1 MPNSTSPDQSAEPH
15 EAALFADDL
24 KPGSILLDGQYEILS
39 FLNSGGFGITYLA
52 RDSVDRT
59 VVVKECFPNA
69 LCRRTGATVVARS
82 RKHAAEFRTVVQ
94 GFIDEA
100 RSLSKVVHPGIV
112 GVHQVFEDNGTAY
125 MAIDFI
131 DGKDLHDILEST
143 DSAFSPAEVVALL
156 TRMLSAVEFIHQ
168 IGILHRDISPDNIL
182 IDRNGKPVLIDF
194 GAASEQL
201 TPESRIVTA
210 RRVVKDGYSPQELYL
225 TGAEQ
230 TAASD
235 LYALAATF
243 YHVISGKAPPASQR
257 RLAALAGGTADPC
270 RPLAGR
276 YPGYPPGFL
285 ESIDA
290 GLRVLQKDRLQSAS
304 DWLQLVQTS
313 LAQHPTGPVTPASS
327 AAPPRP
333 TTTATRAAP
342 WVQLLAER
350 PQIALAAGALAL
362 VVLAVLFWSIL
373 T

>member
-1 MPNSTSPDQSAEPH
+1 
-15 EAALFADDL
+15 
-24 KPGSILLDGQYEILS
+24 
-39 FLNSGGFGITYLA
+39 
-52 RDSVDRT
+52 
-59 VVVKECFPNA
+59 
-69 LCRRTGATVVARS
+69 
-82 RKHAAEFRTVVQ
+82 
-94 GFIDEA
+94 
-100 RSLSKVVHPGIV
+100 
-112 GVHQVFEDNGTAY
+112 
-125 MAIDFI
+125 
-131 DGKDLHDILEST
+131 
-143 DSAFSPAEVVALL
+143 
-156 TRMLSAVEFIHQ
+156 
-168 IGILHRDISPDNIL
+168 
-182 IDRNGKPVLIDF
+182 
-194 GAASEQL
+194 
-201 TPESRIVTA
+201 
-210 RRVVKDGYSPQELYL
+210 VVKDGYSPQEFYL

-230 TAASD
+230 APSSD
-235 LYALAATF
+235 LYALGATF
-243 YHVISGKAPPASQR
+243 YHVITGKVPPESQR

-270 RPLAGR
+270 QPLAGR

-290 GLRVLQKDRLQSAS
+290 ALRVLQKDRLQSAS

>member
-1 MPNSTSPDQSAEPH
+1 MQNPTSSDPSAEPH

-24 KPGSILLDGQYEILS
+24 KAGSILLDGQYEILS

-69 LCRRTGATVVARS
+69 LCRRSGATVVPRS
-82 RKHAAEFRTVVQ
+82 RKHAAEFRSVVQ

-100 RSLSKVVHPGIV
+100 RSLAKVVHPGIV

-143 DSAFSPAEVVALL
+143 DSAFSPPEVVALL

-182 IDRNGKPVLIDF
+182 IDRTGKPVLIDF
-194 GAASEQL
+194 GAAAEQP
-201 TPESRIVTA
+201 TPDSRIVTA

-235 LYALAATF
+235 LYALGATF
-243 YHVISGKAPPASQR
+243 YHVISGKPPPPSQR

-270 RPLAGR
+270 LPLAGR
-276 YPGYPPGFL
+276 FPGYPPGFL
-285 ESIDA
+285 ETIDA
-290 GLRVLQKDRLQSAS
+290 ALRVLQKDRLQSAGE
-304 DWLQLVQTS
+304 WIEILQDGLIE
-313 LAQHPTGPVTPASS
+313 
-327 AAPPRP
+327 AAPFPAP
-333 TTTATRAAP
+333 AATLPPLAATTARKLPDWAGY
-342 WVQLLAER
+342 LIRR
-350 PQIALAAGALAL
+350 PQLAMTAAA
-362 VVLAVLFWSIL
+362 VVLVLVMAGLWAIL
-373 T
+373 S